1 MKKTKLSNL
10 QIVVVV
16 VARLGGDTQSIHTE
30 DVAIEASAIAPG
42 RFTWRKYPERVDL
55 ELVRRSLAKVTEKQ
69 PPLLVGN
76 ARRGWM
82 LSKHGLRWIERNAK
96 DIVALE
102 GYRRGSVSD
111 ALEME
116 RARLRETDVWRK
128 YKSGLVDKLSL
139 NDLYEFVR
147 INEYFSDAKRHERF
161 TIVATAVDGDAELT
175 QLWQLIQ
182 QRFPNEVERQNG

>member
-10 QIVVVV
+10 QIVVVA

-30 DVAIEASAIAPG
+30 DVAIEASNIAPG
-42 RFTWRKYPERVDL
+42 RFAWRKYPDRIDL
-55 ELVRRSLAKVTEKQ
+55 ELVRRTLAKMAEKE

-82 LSKHGLRWIERNAK
+82 LSKHGLRWVEKNAK
-96 DIVALE
+96 DLFSLE
-102 GYRRGSVSD
+102 GFRRGSVSD
-111 ALEME
+111 AIEME
-116 RARLRETDVWRK
+116 RARLRETDAWRK

-147 INEYFSDAKRHERF
+147 INEYFSDDKRHERF
-161 TIVATAVDGDAELT
+161 NIVATAVDGDTDLA
-175 QLWQLIQ
+175 QLWLLFQ
-182 QRFPNEVERQNG
+182 QQFPNQEEKQNG